1 MKDLEKA
8 LSSPS
13 LTREKLLELFA
24 EEVRLSRA
32 GIEVLVAGPDALR
45 VLIDGEEH
53 TAYIENLWRTCREE
67 SLESRLTVFQRHV
80 RALIESFKVSRA
92 AVTRENI
99 IPIIKDYEYCAFAK
113 KPDALLREHLVADL
127 WIVYA
132 ADLPDST
139 RSLSTEEREAL
150 GIAESD
156 LRELSIANLL
166 RILPPIERHGE
177 GPWYLLTA
185 GGDYVASILLIDE
198 VWQQFEE
205 EIDGD
210 IVAVVPARDV
220 LLFTSSK
227 SSDGLVRI
235 RDKARD
241 IVQGGHHTVSET
253 LIRRT
258 QGQWKVFE

>member
-8 LSSPS
+8 LSNPS

-24 EEVRLSRA
+24 EEIRLSRT
-32 GIEVLVAGPDALR
+32 GIEVVVSGPGALR

-53 TAYIENLWRTCREE
+53 TAFIENLWRMCREG
-67 SLESRLTVFQRHV
+67 SPQSRLTVFQRHV
-80 RALIESFKVSRA
+80 RALIEAFSVSK
-92 AVTRENI
+92 AVVTKENI
-99 IPIIKDYEYCAFAK
+99 IPIIKDYEYCALGK

-139 RSLSTEEREAL
+139 RSLSIEERDAL
-150 GIAESD
+150 GVAQSD
-156 LRELSIANLL
+156 LRELSIANLAQ
-166 RILPPIERHGE
+166 ILPPIERHGD

-198 VWQQFEE
+198 VWQELGEE
-205 EIDGD
+205 VDGD
-210 IVAVVPARDV
+210 IVAAVPARDV

-227 SSDGLVRI
+227 SSEGLVRI

-241 IVQGGHHTVSET
+241 IVQGGHHVISET

-258 QGQWKVFE
+258 QGHWKVFE

>member
-1 MKDLEKA
+1 MRGNR
-8 LSSPS
+8 
-13 LTREKLLELFA
+13 T
-24 EEVRLSRA
+24 
-32 GIEVLVAGPDALR
+32 GIEVIVVIPDALR
-45 VLIDGEEH
+45 VLINGEEH
-53 TAYIENLWRTCREE
+53 TAYIENLWRMCREE
-67 SLESRLTVFQRHV
+67 TPEARLTVFQRHV
-80 RALIESFKVSRA
+80 RALIESFTASKA

-99 IPIIKDYEYCAFAK
+99 IPIIKDYEYYAFGK

-139 RSLSTEEREAL
+139 RSLSAVERDGL
-150 GIAESD
+150 GIAQNE

-166 RILPPIERHGE
+166 RILPQIERHGD
-177 GPWYLLTA
+177 GPWYLLAA
-185 GGDYVASILLIDE
+185 GGDYVASILLLDE

-210 IVAVVPARDV
+210 IVAVAPARDV
-220 LLFTSSK
+220 LLYTSSK
-227 SSDGLVRI
+227 SSEGLVRI

-241 IVQGGHHTVSET
+241 IVQGGHHVISET

-258 QGQWKVFE
+258 LGQWKVFE